1 MRGHPEVFTT
11 DQNAELRAALREL
24 QRQHN
29 HSQAALGALLGIA
42 QQTAGRLLR
51 LDAAGFSYASATRLV
66 RACGFGG
73 VDSFFRARGV
83 ALASSPPPAM
93 ARAPRAPKRPA
104 A

>member
-1 MRGHPEVFTT
+1 MRGHPEAFTA

-24 QRQHN
+24 QRQHSY
-29 HSQAALGALLGIA
+29 SQAALGAVLGVA

-51 LDAAGFSYASATRLV
+51 LDAAGFSYGSATRLV

-83 ALASSPPPAM
+83 ALASSPPPA
-93 ARAPRAPKRPA
+93 PVRAPKRPA